1 MTPAQFR
8 AARERL
14 GLSVNQ
20 MAALLEVRP
29 VHVRK
34 MELAEDLPSHRRI
47 MPVTGGSWKRFS
59 TDGDHETGR
68 SRKRAHGHPRG
79 F

>member
-1 MTPAQFR
+1 MTPQEFR
-8 AARERL
+8 AARKSL

-47 MPVTGGSWKRFS
+47 MPATGKLVEAFLAGYRCRDWPATKTRQ
-59 TDGDHETGR
+59 R
-68 SRKRAHGHPRG
+68 SS
-79 F
+79 

>member
-1 MTPAQFR
+1 MTPAEFR
-8 AARERL
+8 AARQSL

-34 MELAEDLPSHRRI
+34 MELDESLPSHRRV
-47 MPVTGGSWKRFS
+47 MPVTEKLLHAYLAGYRPHNWPS
-59 TDGDHETGR
+59 
-68 SRKRAHGHPRG
+68 
-79 F
+79 

>member
-1 MTPAQFR
+1 MTPAEFR
-8 AARERL
+8 AARQSL

-34 MELAEDLPSHRRI
+34 MELDESLPSNRRV
-47 MPVTGGSWKRFS
+47 MPITEKLVRAYV
-59 TDGDHETGR
+59 DGYRPHNWP
-68 SRKRAHGHPRG
+68 S
-79 F
+79 